1 MNKFGRI
8 QRLVGL
14 CAAAAA
20 AASIATAAPQTG
32 SAKVT
37 FVKGNVTIGGQTATP
52 GSVGGPGSVVVTGG
66 ASEVTLDLGVNGPVA
81 KVLELSSVS
90 IDDLTYDT
98 AGSEPVISTKFTVN
112 KAQTATASIRGTT
125 FTVWED
131 GTVYVWVGVV
141 DVTYRDPKTG
151 REVKYT
157 VSAGQFLDVK
167 LVEVRDIPPG
177 MEQPSVLVVNQ
188 SVQPATGP
196 VIFVSPTGSSAS
208 GGRPT
213 GGNE

>member
-1 MNKFGRI
+1 
-8 QRLVGL
+8 
-14 CAAAAA
+14 
-20 AASIATAAPQTG
+20 
-32 SAKVT
+32 
-37 FVKGNVTIGGQTATP
+37 
-52 GSVGGPGSVVVTGG
+52 
-66 ASEVTLDLGVNGPVA
+66 
-81 KVLELSSVS
+81 
-90 IDDLTYDT
+90 
-98 AGSEPVISTKFTVN
+98 
-112 KAQTATASIRGTT
+112 
-125 FTVWED
+125 
-131 GTVYVWVGVV
+131 
-141 DVTYRDPKTG
+141 
-151 REVKYT
+151 VKYT